1 MAKTKAKT
9 SHFCQSCGAEHSK
22 WMGQCSRCGEWN
34 TIVEEL
40 IQAPSKAPA
49 WQASAGTAVGTGSS
63 KVKVRSIRDTEIVQK
78 PRLSTNDEEFDRV
91 LGGGIVAG
99 SVVLIGGE
107 PGIGKSTLMLQ
118 TALNIAKKCLYVSG
132 EESEEQVQMRA
143 QRIGIKNEECYLL
156 TATNTQEIFKAIS
169 DNEPQLIVLD
179 SIQTLHSQVIDSA
192 PGSVSQIRQCSAE
205 LIQFAKETSTPIF
218 LIGHIT
224 KDGQL
229 AGPKL
234 LEHMVDTVLQ
244 FEGDRQHVYRLLRSH
259 KNRFGATHEIGIY
272 EMNGEGMRP
281 VANPSEILVSE
292 RDSDLS
298 GNAIAATLEGI
309 RPMLVEVQALCS
321 TAVYGTPQR
330 STTGY
335 DARRLNMLLAVLE
348 KRSGFRLGTKDVF
361 LNITGG
367 IRVDDPAID
376 LAVVAAILSSN
387 EDIALSPKLC
397 FAAEV
402 GLSGE
407 LRPVARIE
415 QRISEAQK
423 MGYDE
428 IVISSHSKL
437 GKAKFA
443 IKLISCG
450 KVEEVFQH
458 LFG

>member
-1 MAKTKAKT
+1 MAKSKSTY
-9 SHFCQSCGAEHSK
+9 FCQSCGAEHSK

-40 IQAPSKAPA
+40 IQAPSKKPA
-49 WQASAGTAVGTGSS
+49 WQAASAGASPKGSIA
-63 KVKVRSIRDTEIVQK
+63 KNKVRSIRDTEIVQK
-78 PRLSTNDEEFDRV
+78 ERMSTNDEEFDRV

-118 TALNIAKKCLYVSG
+118 TALNVAKKCLYVSG

-156 TATNTQEIFKAIS
+156 TATNTQEIFKQIS
-169 DNEPQLIVLD
+169 LTEPELIVLD
-179 SIQTLHSQVIDSA
+179 SIQTLHSEVIDSA

-244 FEGDRQHVYRLLRSH
+244 FEGDRHHVYRLLRSH

-272 EMNGEGMRP
+272 EMSGEGMRP
-281 VANPSEILVSE
+281 VANPSEILISE

-335 DARRLNMLLAVLE
+335 DTRRLNMLLAVLE

-407 LRPVARIE
+407 LRPVARVE

-423 MGYDE
+423 LGYEE

-437 GKAKFA
+437 GKEKYA

>member
-1 MAKTKAKT
+1 MAKSKT
-9 SHFCQSCGAEHSK
+9 SHICQSCGAEHSK

-40 IQAPSKAPA
+40 IQAPSKTPA
-49 WQASAGTAVGTGSS
+49 WQAGSTASKASANA
-63 KVKVRSIRDTEIVQK
+63 KVKVRSIRDTEIIQR

-118 TALNIAKKCLYVSG
+118 TALNISKKCLYVSG

-156 TATNTQEIFKAIS
+156 TATNTQEIFKQIS
-169 DNEPQLIVLD
+169 LNQPEFIVLD
-179 SIQTLHSQVIDSA
+179 SIQTLHSEVIDSA

-205 LIQFAKETSTPIF
+205 LIQFAKETATPIF

-244 FEGDRQHVYRLLRSH
+244 FEGDRHHVYRLLRSH

-281 VANPSEILVSE
+281 VANPSEILISE

-330 STTGY
+330 STTGF

-376 LAVVAAILSSN
+376 LAVIAAILSSN

-407 LRPVARIE
+407 LRPVARVE

-423 MGYDE
+423 LGYEE

-437 GKAKFA
+437 GKEKFA